1 MRETTSAITRVALL
15 VIMTGMFATA
25 WSNDQRTQTAFIIA
39 RREAAQTT
47 RQVAQVKVTPT
58 TPVAHTTECSLDKQP
73 VVMQVT
79 VDLTLPPDITP
90 GTFRVVQPT
99 GRCSRSTFPLQG
111 SVMFLHETSMSLRSL
126 KRSETASSASISRSP
141 SSTNDRQ
148 PHPVKSRQCDSR

>member
-99 GRCSRSTFPLQG
+99 GAMFTINVSASG
-111 SVMFLHETSMSLRSL
+111 SVTVPPRDVYVVEVAEGERNCFIRIDQPESVIHQRPT
-126 KRSETASSASISRSP
+126 TASRQK
-141 SSTNDRQ
+141 STVR
-148 PHPVKSRQCDSR
+148 